1 MVPLIARQELKA
13 AIDAGKITVVDTMP
27 VNYYEKE
34 HIETAVNIPGFPYET
49 AAESTRQHA
58 PTVLPDKD
66 ATIVVYCAN
75 IPCRNSEFVGAELL
89 NLGYE
94 NVYKYRE
101 GIEDWV
107 EAGLPTESSH
117 E

>member
-1 MVPLIARQELKA
+1 MVPLISRQDLKA
-13 AIDAGKITVVDTMP
+13 AIDAGEVTVVDTMP

-34 HIETAVNIPGFPYET
+34 HIETAVNIPGFPYED
-49 AAESTRQHA
+49 AAEFTRTYA
-58 PTVLPDKD
+58 PDVLRDRD

-75 IPCRNSEFVGAELL
+75 VPCRNSELVGAELI
-89 NLGYE
+89 NLGYR

-107 EAGLPTESSH
+107 EAGLPTEGTR
-117 E
+117 